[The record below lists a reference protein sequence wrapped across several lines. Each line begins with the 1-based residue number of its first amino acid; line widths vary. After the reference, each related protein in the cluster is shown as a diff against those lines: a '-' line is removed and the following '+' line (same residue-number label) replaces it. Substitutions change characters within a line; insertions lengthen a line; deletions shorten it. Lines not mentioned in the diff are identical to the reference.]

1 MALQAV
7 YRDSY
12 NFFASTMASSILSA
26 WSPNPCA
33 PSSFPPPFPPTIAA
47 TALNQVLALNSFE
60 ISPLGRTFRCAT
72 LVPSSVAEKK

>member
-1 MALQAV
+1 L
-7 YRDSY
+7 
-12 NFFASTMASSILSA
+12 
-26 WSPNPCA
+26 
-33 PSSFPPPFPPTIAA
+33 PPTIAA